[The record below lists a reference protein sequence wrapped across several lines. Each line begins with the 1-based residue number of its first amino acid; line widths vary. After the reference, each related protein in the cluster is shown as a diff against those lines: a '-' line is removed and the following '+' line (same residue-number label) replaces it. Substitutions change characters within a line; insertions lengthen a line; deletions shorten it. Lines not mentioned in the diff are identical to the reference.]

1 MWYGLSSIAA
11 KFISNLVTPFLTYS
25 HHVSKA
31 NFGKM
36 GYIYAAIPILN
47 ILFTYGFETTY
58 FRFSSREE
66 YKKSL
71 YSTTALSLLFSTV
84 LLTTLLWFT
93 QSYIADLTGFTEFPK
108 IIEYAILI
116 IALDTLTRVPF
127 AKLRQEGRPMRF
139 AFINVF
145 SILVYVFFMWFFIN
159 YCPSVIEENPNSW
172 IGKFYTIGTNP
183 IVYALLAN
191 LIQLI
196 VTVILL
202 SPEIAAI
209 RFNFNTKLWKEM
221 IRYALPL
228 LVVGLGGIVN
238 ETFDRIMLKNW
249 LPGTVEYRDGQVGI
263 YNGCYKLSLLI
274 TIFIL
279 AFKMGAEPFF
289 FKQAEGQNPQRT
301 YARVMKLFVIII
313 TFIFLVVSLY
323 LPVWKYFLGPDY
335 RVGITIVPIL
345 LLANM
350 FIGIYYNLSVWYKLS
365 NKTIAGTYIT
375 LIGTVVT
382 CVINFFFIPKFGY
395 MASAWATFFCY
406 GSMMV
411 LSFLWGQKEYP
422 IPYAWKKLLAYMA
435 IVVAIFFVHKAI
447 SLLWSN
453 TFFVLSIATL
463 LILIYARFIL
473 LVEKKE
479 FQKMPVIGRF
489 IK

>member
-11 KFISNLVTPFLTYS
+11 KFISNLVTPFITYS
-25 HHVSKA
+25 PHVSVA
-31 NFGKM
+31 NFGDM
-36 GYIYAAIPILN
+36 AVIYSAIPILN
-47 ILFTYGFETTY
+47 VIFTYGFETTY
-58 FRFSSREE
+58 FRFASREE
-66 YKKSL
+66 YKNSL
-71 YSTTALSLLFSTV
+71 YSTALLSLLFSTIV
-84 LLTTLLWFT
+84 FTSILWIF
-93 QSYIADLTGFTEFPK
+93 QSSIANFIGFDNQPK
-108 IIEYAILI
+108 IVAYSVVI
-116 IALDTLTRVPF
+116 IALDALTRIPL
-127 AKLRQEGRPMRF
+127 AKLRQESRPIRY

-145 SILVYVFFMWFFIN
+145 SIVVYVFFIWFFIN
-159 YCPSVIEENPNSW
+159 YCSDVIAKNPNSW
-172 IGKFYTIGTNP
+172 VGNFFVAQTNP
-183 IVYALLAN
+183 VVYIMLAN
-191 LIQLI
+191 VIQII
-196 VTVILL
+196 VTLILL
-202 SPEIAAI
+202 SPEIAAV
-209 RFNFNTKLWKEM
+209 RFNFNAKLWKEM
-221 IRYALPL
+221 MLYGLPL

-238 ETFDRIMLKNW
+238 ETLDRWMLKIW
-249 LPGTVEYRDGQVGI
+249 LPGSEEYVKAQVGI
-263 YNGCYKLSLLI
+263 YSGCYKLSLLI

-289 FKQAEGQNPQRT
+289 FKQAEEKNAQLT

-323 LPVWKYFLGPDY
+323 LPVWKYFLGPGY

-382 CVINFFFIPKFGY
+382 CAINFFFIPKFGY

-422 IPYAWKKLLAYMA
+422 IPYAWKKILAYIT
-435 IVVAIFFVHKAI
+435 IVVAIFFVHKGL
-447 SLLWSN
+447 SVLWDN
-453 TFFVLSIATL
+453 TFFVLSMATL
-463 LILIYARFIL
+463 LILIYAWFIL

-489 IK
+489 I